1 MLAVLSAVVVDS
13 PYYPSL
19 PKTIFSVDLVVLD
32 DWIDLELVVVIVLA
46 DMVVELVFLIVP
58 VVVEL
63 VLEVESDLVKVEV
76 PAP

>member
-1 MLAVLSAVVVDS
+1 M
-13 PYYPSL
+13 
-19 PKTIFSVDLVVLD
+19 
-32 DWIDLELVVVIVLA
+32 LA

>member
-1 MLAVLSAVVVDS
+1 
-13 PYYPSL
+13 
-19 PKTIFSVDLVVLD
+19 
-32 DWIDLELVVVIVLA
+32 VIVLA

>member
-1 MLAVLSAVVVDS
+1 M
-13 PYYPSL
+13 
-19 PKTIFSVDLVVLD
+19 
-32 DWIDLELVVVIVLA
+32 IVLA